1 MMSFSIFSEYRSA
14 WLASGTRP
22 MNTARDARRGRRG
35 IAMTQLLGY
44 MQLRM
49 YAPDLERTVLKNVQ
63 SVGADGPKKQ
73 RRMMR
78 EPQRAVPFE
87 GIWNSGSIAPSCSNN
102 CTFLARP
109 PA

>member
-22 MNTARDARRGRRG
+22 MNTARDERRGRRG

-78 EPQRAVPFE
+78 EPQRAVAFE
-87 GIWNSGSIAPSCSNN
+87 GMRTSAR
-102 CTFLARP
+102 TARP
-109 PA
+109 CCH